1 MLSIRNSAD
10 LARAFTG
17 MMDPVLRSLLTTRRD
32 QWLDGADIDLSELV
46 HVIIVQ
52 HGDTLAAVEAE
63 AGVPIATNLVD
74 GSRLG
79 DPAFVTSFE
88 WVQRHPGWLEA
99 VMILSDDGFGIA
111 LFVPDLIEI
120 DPAITLLLRR
130 CSAA

>member
-1 MLSIRNSAD
+1 MISIRSSAD
-10 LARAFTG
+10 LARVFTG
-17 MMDPVLRSLLTTRRD
+17 MLDPLLRSLLTARRD
-32 QWLDGADIDLSELV
+32 QWLDGADFDLGELV

-79 DPAFVTSFE
+79 DPDFVTSFE
-88 WVQRHPGWLEA
+88 WVERHAGWLEA
-99 VMILSDDGFGIA
+99 VMILSDDGFGLA

-120 DPAITLLLRR
+120 DPEITLLLRR